1 MMNAT
6 PDGWPVTFAV
16 PESLQVSPGFSRT
29 SIWAHVSKREPVV
42 GSYAKRVN
50 QAKWACDDPTFRRM
64 SWTWTSAMPT
74 CGESGTIPT
83 SVTRTSTDGRRS
95 RIAPAPMLKTT
106 AAEIA
111 RTRTMRRCWASID
124 SHEYA
129 SSIESYVS
137 PRETWTRSGRTASWG
152 RAGLRRTRGLAGRR
166 NMLTIR
172 LYGVR
177 HLTDL
182 LESSASVR
190 PSAG

>member
-16 PESLQVSPGFSRT
+16 SENVRVSPGFSRT
-29 SIWAHVSKREPVV
+29 SMWAHVSKREPVA
-42 GSYAKRVN
+42 GSYATRVN

-64 SWTWTSAMPT
+64 RWTWTSVMPT

-83 SVTRTSTDGRRS
+83 SVTRISTDGRRS
-95 RIAPAPMLKTT
+95 RIAPAAMLKTT

-124 SHEYA
+124 SLEYA

-137 PRETWTRSGRTASWG
+137 PEGEMRTGSGRTAFRG
-152 RAGLRRTRGLAGRR
+152 RAMAKKDARAGR
-166 NMLTIR
+166 NGLTC
-172 LYGVR
+172 
-177 HLTDL
+177 
-182 LESSASVR
+182 
-190 PSAG
+190 